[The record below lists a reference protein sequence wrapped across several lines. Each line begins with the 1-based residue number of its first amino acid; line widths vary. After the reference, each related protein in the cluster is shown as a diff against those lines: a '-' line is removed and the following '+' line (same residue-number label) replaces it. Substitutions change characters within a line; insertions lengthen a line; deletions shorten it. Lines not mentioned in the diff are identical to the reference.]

1 MKKTLKTELISLAH
15 KILQLKDTTSYEALA
30 ADAQQLYEKL
40 ALLAYAE
47 KLEKGISP
55 TLRVTEIEE
64 QLNEAVTEHVETSD
78 ESKENPIEIDSSNE
92 PPIEISDTHR
102 PDGTAYNTDEPLHEP
117 VIEKIKD
124 MVAQM
129 PAETA
134 AVDELIETINPQDS
148 YQKNDILDIGGE
160 FAQMPVF
167 ERVETV
173 LEGDKPK
180 NLNDKLKTGL
190 KIGLNDR
197 LAFIKHLFDGSDVDY
212 NRVLSQLE
220 TFNSLDEAQRFIAQ
234 MVKPD
239 YRNWEGKEVYE
250 ERFIQLLEHKFNG

>member
-30 ADAQQLYEKL
+30 SDAQQLYEKL

-47 KLEKGISP
+47 KLEKGVTP
-55 TLRVTEIEE
+55 TLKVGEIEE
-64 QLNEAVTEHVETSD
+64 QLSKTVSEEDTELDRSEQDQVETDIGETS
-78 ESKENPIEIDSSNE
+78 ID
-92 PPIEISDTHR
+92 ISDTHR

-134 AVDELIETINPQDS
+134 AVDELIDAINPQDS
-148 YQKNDILDIGGE
+148 YQKNDMLDIGGE

-167 ERVETV
+167 ERVETIV
-173 LEGDKPK
+173 EDDKPK

-220 TFNSLDEAQRFIAQ
+220 TFNSLEEAQQFIEQ

-239 YRNWEGKEVYE
+239 YSNWEGKEVYE
-250 ERFIQLLEHKFNG
+250 ERFTQLLERKFD